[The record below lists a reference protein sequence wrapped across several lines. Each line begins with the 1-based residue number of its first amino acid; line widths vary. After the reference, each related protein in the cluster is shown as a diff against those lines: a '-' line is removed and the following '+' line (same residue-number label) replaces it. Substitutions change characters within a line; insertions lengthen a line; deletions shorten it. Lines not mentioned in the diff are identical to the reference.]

1 MERSENLAGGGKRMN
16 HNTPL
21 TPEQRELAARHHQ
34 TIYSYLRGKRLD
46 ASEWYDVAV
55 FGYLR
60 AVRLYTER
68 PELQRYSFTTIAG
81 KTMSSEIDKE
91 RRKERRRI
99 QPLSLDAELNEDGL
113 TLYGLIGDPKFLPYQ
128 QEDEVVAAQYM
139 PLLEVLTEQQL
150 AVLTMKAQGYTYR
163 EIAEA
168 LGLNTWRAAAS
179 TADRGRQA
187 IRRAEDKR
195 SDALK
200 ARTDKELGWCTPADL
215 FRECEAYARR
225 KLALNKLR
233 TGDSYGEN
241 YLALLTADTI
251 RERAFSRYTIKRYEL
266 EAAI

>member
-1 MERSENLAGGGKRMN
+1 MKNKENLAGGGKRMN

-21 TPEQRELAARHHQ
+21 TPEQRELAARYHQ

-60 AVRLYTER
+60 AVRLYTVR
-68 PELQRYSFTTIAG
+68 PELQQYSFTTIAG
-81 KTMSSEIDKE
+81 KTMDSEIDKE
-91 RRKERRRI
+91 RKKQRRRI
-99 QPLSLDAELNEDGL
+99 QPLSFDAELTEDGL
-113 TLYGLIGDPKFLPYQ
+113 TLYDLIGDPQFLPYRR
-128 QEDEVVAAQYM
+128 EDSVVAAQYL

-150 AVLTMKAQGYTYR
+150 AVLTMKAQGYTYQ

-168 LGLNTWRAAAS
+168 LGLNTWKAAAS

-187 IRRAEDKR
+187 IKRAEDKR
-195 SDALK
+195 SDTLK

-225 KLALNKLR
+225 KLALSKLR
-233 TGDSYGEN
+233 TGESYGEG

>member
-91 RRKERRRI
+91 RRKARRRI

-113 TLYGLIGDPKFLPYQ
+113 TLY
-128 QEDEVVAAQYM
+128 EVVAAQYM

-251 RERAFSRYTIKRYEL
+251 RERGFSRYTIKRYEL

>member
-1 MERSENLAGGGKRMN
+1 MN

-163 EIAEA
+163 EISEA
-168 LGLNTWRAAAS
+168 LGLNTWQAAAS
-179 TADRGRQA
+179 TADRGGRQ
-187 IRRAEDKR
+187 
-195 SDALK
+195 SGGP
-200 ARTDKELGWCTPADL
+200 RTSAATP
-215 FRECEAYARR
+215 
-225 KLALNKLR
+225 
-233 TGDSYGEN
+233 
-241 YLALLTADTI
+241 
-251 RERAFSRYTIKRYEL
+251 
-266 EAAI
+266 

>member
-1 MERSENLAGGGKRMN
+1 MENTKTVRGGAKRMN

-21 TPEQRELAARHHQ
+21 TPEQRELAALHHQ
-34 TIYSYLRGKRLD
+34 TIYSYLRGKKLN

-68 PELQRYSFTTIAG
+68 PELQRYSFTTIAS
-81 KTMSSEIDKE
+81 KTMDSEIDKE
-91 RRKERRRI
+91 RKKARRRI
-99 QPLSLDAELNEDGL
+99 QPLSLDAELTEDGL
-113 TLYGLIGDPKFLPYQ
+113 TLYGLIGDPQFLPYR

-139 PLLEVLTEQQL
+139 PLLEVLTERQL
-150 AVLTMKAQGYTYR
+150 SVLTMKAQGYTYR
-163 EIAEA
+163 EISVA
-168 LGLNTWRAAAS
+168 LGLNTPQAAAS

-187 IRRAEDKR
+187 IKRAEDKR

-200 ARTDKELGWCTPADL
+200 ANTDKVLGWCTPADL

-233 TGDSYGEN
+233 TGDSYGED
-241 YLALLTADTI
+241 YLASLTADTI
-251 RERAFSRYTIKRYEL
+251 HERGFSRYTTKRYEL
-266 EAAI
+266 EAEI